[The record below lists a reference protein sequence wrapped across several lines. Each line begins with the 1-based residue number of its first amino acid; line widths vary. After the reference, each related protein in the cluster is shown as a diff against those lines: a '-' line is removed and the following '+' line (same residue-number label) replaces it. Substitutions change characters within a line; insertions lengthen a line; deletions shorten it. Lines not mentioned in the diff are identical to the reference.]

1 MGGHGQFPVEV
12 MYYMI
17 HLFPKI
23 SSYSHEIQPQPLKL
37 TFMFIRNNPSNLH
50 IFRAAIML
58 PWACKLSKIKF
69 SLLQISY
76 AWKVGTVEISY
87 K

>member
-23 SSYSHEIQPQPLKL
+23 SSYSHEIWPLPLKL
-37 TFMFIRNNPSNLH
+37 TFMFVRNNPSNPH

-58 PWACKLSKIKF
+58 P
-69 SLLQISY
+69 
-76 AWKVGTVEISY
+76 
-87 K
+87 